1 MKPEFSAIPGD
12 RLRIDQEDFKA
23 SDWTRTTVWGVPHL
37 MSECYELVGG
47 KWEGF
52 VAIHKINRAPH
63 KPYRASSQNF

>member
-47 KWEGF
+47 SVDERDERKQTSADESK
-52 VAIHKINRAPH
+52 AD
-63 KPYRASSQNF
+63 